1 MQEYPIP
8 LDEEARLATLEST
21 GAIRRSGDAVL
32 DHAVALVRH
41 IMDAPVALVSMVAHE
56 SQHFIARCGIDMDST
71 SREASICTHAIM
83 RRHALV
89 IHDAEVDPRTRSNPL
104 VLGAPFIRFY
114 AGAPI
119 ILSTGVRLGAVC
131 AIDFQPRVDVDPQA
145 LIALQSLAAMV
156 ARHLEKLDDQKS
168 AQARIDEA
176 LNGAR
181 REVLSLVSQELR
193 APAAVMRD
201 AAKLDQDGAH
211 ALSRDGLASSAEQLE
226 QLADRIASF
235 ANAIPNGL
243 GLEEAGV
250 CLDALLAR
258 CCAMAAPDA
267 AARRLA
273 VTRDTPAGL
282 KVVADE
288 VHLTNAVF
296 ALLRGAMTAAERQV
310 SVSARTGRD
319 GEIVIE
325 ITHDGPAPATDRD
338 PSLKGLPLA
347 RSLAALHGGAVWA
360 GDDARD
366 RACMVVTLPAWRR
379 VAPLATETAA

>member
-1 MQEYPIP
+1 VQEYPIP

-32 DHAVALVRH
+32 DHAVALTRH
-41 IMDAPVALVSMVAHE
+41 IMQAPVALVSMVAHE

-71 SREASICTHAIM
+71 IREASICTHAIM
-83 RRHALV
+83 RRHPLV
-89 IHDAEVDPRTRSNPL
+89 IPDAEVDPRTRSNPL
-104 VLGAPFIRFY
+104 VLGPPFIRFY

-131 AIDFQPRVDVDPQA
+131 AIDVQPRMDVDPQA
-145 LIALQSLAAMV
+145 LVALQSVAAMV

-181 REVLSLVSQELR
+181 REMLALVSEELR
-193 APAAVMRD
+193 SPAAVMRD
-201 AAKLDQDGAH
+201 AATLDQEGAH
-211 ALSRDGLASSAEQLE
+211 ALSRDGLASSAAQLE

-243 GLEEAGV
+243 GLEESSI
-250 CLDALLAR
+250 CLDAMLAR
-258 CCAMAAPDA
+258 CCAMAAPEA

-282 KVVADE
+282 QVLADE
-288 VHLTNAVF
+288 LHLTNAVF
-296 ALLRGAMTAAERQV
+296 ALLRGAMRAAERQV
-310 SVSARTGRD
+310 SISARIGGD
-319 GEIVIE
+319 EEIVIE
-325 ITHDGPAPATDRD
+325 ITHDGPSPATDRD

-347 RSLAALHGGAVWA
+347 RGLAALHGGAVWA
-360 GDDARD
+360 GDDAR
-366 RACMVVTLPAWRR
+366 ACACVVVTLPAWRR
-379 VAPLATETAA
+379 VAPIAADSAA